1 MCGSTKTAL
10 PNGRS
15 REGAEG
21 SAPSPCVK
29 TSTPAAGRGHRPGV
43 GAALGAEGPRPQG
56 NGPRGSRDGAAPPPA
71 EPPPAPCFPPPLS
84 AAGSRIRPARG
95 WRSEGARHGEGRRD
109 GGRRRR
115 RWRAGHGSSPRAERQ
130 QPRAAAVSGT
140 RSRRRRKARSSRG
153 AAIPRRCPEED
164 AGEAGLGGRRRAAG
178 GRRGATAEA
187 AEEGVLLLQHPALP
201 GVRVRAD
208 AGPGHR
214 GSLPG
219 ECSATRRAAH
229 RGKLP

>member
-21 SAPSPCVK
+21 SAPSACVK
-29 TSTPAAGRGHRPGV
+29 TSTPAAGRRHRPGV

-109 GGRRRR
+109 GGRRR